1 MNNLVLLAPGN
12 AISALNKAQI
22 LSSINNH
29 VECSEVQSYLCGEA
43 SLPLPRASAVVIR
56 EILSMYSDILAFLHS
71 VVKLNTIFCFN
82 LLQDQEALDRIVLL
96 FSLDASFA
104 DETLQNSVCAVRE
117 TVAKLLVALLQN
129 QGQLSV
135 PSVVEE
141 TLFTH
146 WSIFTSVF
154 KNSLKEGK
162 SPSLSSLR
170 MLLLK
175 LPGLLLTVEGKRSP
189 KGRGPREVNCDE
201 PSTRNRLTR
210 LLDSNNGCENGVDFV
225 ESTEQKKGQSGVNS
239 TGSSANS
246 EASGSELCGVLLGVY
261 DCTPSRQ
268 SSEVQDEEQS
278 LVSAVLSSLLALSH
292 AAKSKALQAG
302 LVETALEHIKH
313 LHAQMNM
320 NSLQLGKGPSWKR
333 KEDPS
338 MIELIKVLQLLRNFI
353 HCSAPVKAAC
363 LECGI
368 VDVLHKLWSWCTVE
382 VPLLIEVLRL
392 LSTLTAQFSK
402 ASAFIAGSS
411 GVAGN
416 VSRAVQSGSTFLHSL
431 IKLSNKIN
439 SKLQNSSGS
448 ELDSHL
454 SVLKA
459 VFNLLSNLALSAE
472 CRGVMWKTNFLQSFS
487 SLKPLKSSAHLKHR
501 SITRGVTLCWL
512 NLLVNVTF
520 FTDGQQGVVKTP
532 GAVEVLLELSGA
544 QNKQLQEKALLVLRN
559 LCFHGASR
567 PVLLVNEKLLS
578 LLVDFTTD
586 SSVYLRALCLSA
598 LCSLLHNCQKAKV
611 SLKKTGI
618 LKKLDEIKLL
628 PGCEQPDA
636 LDKYSKMCRESI
648 NTLQK
653 MFSDQR

>member
-1 MNNLVLLAPGN
+1 MINLVLLAPGN
-12 AISALNKAQI
+12 VITALNKAQI
-22 LSSINNH
+22 LSSITNH
-29 VECSEVQSYLCGEA
+29 VECSEVQNYLCGEA

-82 LLQDQEALDRIVLL
+82 LLQAQEALDTIVFL

-104 DETLQNSVCAVRE
+104 DEPLQNRICTVRE
-117 TVAKLLVALLQN
+117 TATKLLVTLLQN

-141 TLFTH
+141 TLFFH
-146 WSIFTSVF
+146 WRFFTSVF
-154 KNSLKEGK
+154 KHSLKEGK
-162 SPSLSSLR
+162 SPSISSLR
-170 MLLLK
+170 SLLLK
-175 LPGLLLTVEGKRSP
+175 LLGLLLTVEGKRNP
-189 KGRGPREVNCDE
+189 NGRGPREVKCDK

-210 LLDSNNGCENGVDFV
+210 LLDNSNGCENGVDV
-225 ESTEQKKGQSGVNS
+225 VQSTEKKNGSS
-239 TGSSANS
+239 TGSSANT

-261 DCTPSRQ
+261 DCTLPSRQ
-268 SSEVQDEEQS
+268 SSEVQDEEKS
-278 LVSAVLSSLLALSH
+278 LVFTVLSSLLALSH
-292 AAKSKALQAG
+292 SAKSKALQAG

-320 NSLQLGKGPSWKR
+320 NSLQLGKGPSWKK
-333 KEDPS
+333 KEDPC
-338 MIELIKVLQLLRNFI
+338 MTELMKVLQLLRNFI

-382 VPLLIEVLRL
+382 VSLLIEVLRL

-402 ASAFIAGSS
+402 ASALIAGSS
-411 GVAGN
+411 GVPGS

-439 SKLQNSSGS
+439 SKLQNSSGG
-448 ELDSHL
+448 EVDLHL
-454 SVLKA
+454 SVLKPM
-459 VFNLLSNLALSAE
+459 FNLLSNLALSAE
-472 CRGVMWKTNFLQSFS
+472 CRGVIWKTNFLQTFS

-512 NLLVNVTF
+512 NLLVSVTF
-520 FTDGQQGVVKTP
+520 FTDGQQGVVKTT

-559 LCFHGASR
+559 LCFHAASR

-598 LCSLLHNCQKAKV
+598 LCALLHNCQKAKV

-636 LDKYSKMCRESI
+636 LDKYSKMCHESI